1 MVRFLYNFFVRYFE
15 MLKVDRGEFEI
26 SAYTRQFESQIRLA
40 EAYAYVSL
48 SEDVEELDVEEV
60 KR

>member
-26 SAYTRQFESQIRLA
+26 SAYTRQFES
-40 EAYAYVSL
+40 
-48 SEDVEELDVEEV
+48 
-60 KR
+60 